1 MNWKSAHILFKYPAR
16 GRRDKFFSTLQS
28 YYDNLINKDDFEFII
43 SIDDDDHELNNS
55 DFISAVESMKNAKV
69 IIGPSKGKITA
80 INRDIERAK
89 PWSIIVLV
97 SDDMIPVKKGF
108 DMIIRK
114 DMNKHFPDTD
124 GVLWYNDGHQGNKLN
139 TLCILGKVYY
149 ERFGYIYHND
159 YLSLYCDNEFTEV
172 SKRLNKVR
180 YESLCTIEHQHWA
193 WGYGKMDDL
202 YTRNEKYIQQDH
214 DTFQRRAAIGF
225 ELPIAA

>member
-1 MNWKSAHILFKYPAR
+1 
-16 GRRDKFFSTLQS
+16 
-28 YYDNLINKDDFEFII
+28 
-43 SIDDDDHELNNS
+43 
-55 DFISAVESMKNAKV
+55 
-69 IIGPSKGKITA
+69 
-80 INRDIERAK
+80 
-89 PWSIIVLV
+89 
-97 SDDMIPVKKGF
+97 
-108 DMIIRK
+108 MIIRK

-180 YESLCTIEHQHWA
+180 YESLCIIEHQHWA